1 MEQFESPCI
10 RSGLM
15 NLKVQKEIKNIT
27 INDIRNNKDSFL
39 KFIMDREK

>member
-1 MEQFESPCI
+1 MERFESPSI

-15 NLKVQKEIKNIT
+15 NLKVQKEIIT